1 MSYDIYD
8 WLEGRVFLKDE
19 KNYYYEKNKWC
30 DDIPIIRIGAFDE
43 NSRELIR
50 KYQERFF
57 NEEVEF
63 EFKQIVNEFND
74 RYEKS
79 QFKNLLLKR
88 LTDILDSILFSNS
101 VEIDLDE
108 LSENWVLTNFKGTLY
123 IFELRRYYSSVYVNG
138 SDKDFSFVSSKFSPH
153 TITTKSPQVMA
164 EVLFLFL
171 QNLQN
176 KSSEKVLVFDTKFW
190 SLETFELFNFL
201 SENLVES
208 TVLKKYNLIFHYLKL
223 LNEDSSI
230 DNKYRFKMSKSEYI
244 DFITSKIN
252 SEFSKNG
259 KPKMNPPD
267 TGDKESDFLPVR
279 RLKLEFEKLREVD
292 L

>member
-1 MSYDIYD
+1 MSYDIHD

-43 NSRELIR
+43 NSSELIR

-74 RYEKS
+74 RFEKS

-108 LSENWVLTNFKGTLY
+108 FSENWGLTTFKGTFY
-123 IFELRRYYSSVYVNG
+123 ITELRRYFRSIYVSG
-138 SDKDFSFVSSKFSPH
+138 SDRDYSFVSSKFSPH
-153 TITTKSPQVMA
+153 TITAPSPQVMA
-164 EVLFLFL
+164 EVLFLFF

-190 SLETFELFNFL
+190 SLESFELFNYL

-223 LNEDSSI
+223 LND
-230 DNKYRFKMSKSEYI
+230 DKNNLLNYRFKMSKSEYI

-267 TGDKESDFLPVR
+267 TDDKESDFLPLL
-279 RLKLEFEKLREVD
+279 RLKLEFEKSREVD

>member
-1 MSYDIYD
+1 MSYDIHD

-30 DDIPIIRIGAFDE
+30 DDIPIIRIDAFDE

-74 RYEKS
+74 RFEKS

-88 LTDILDSILFSNS
+88 LIEILDSILFTNS
-101 VEIDLDE
+101 EEIDLDE
-108 LSENWVLTNFKGTLY
+108 LSENWGLTNFKGTFY
-123 IFELRRYYSSVYVNG
+123 ITELRRYFRSIYVSG
-138 SDKDFSFVSSKFSPH
+138 SDRDYSFVSSKFSPH
-153 TITTKSPQVMA
+153 TITAPSPQVMA
-164 EVLFLFL
+164 EVLFLFF

-176 KSSEKVLVFDTKFW
+176 KSSEKVLVYDTEFW
-190 SLETFELFNFL
+190 TLETFELFNYL
-201 SENLVES
+201 SENLVET
-208 TVLKKYNLIFHYLKL
+208 TVIKKYSLIFHYLK
-223 LNEDSSI
+223 SI
-230 DNKYRFKMSKSEYI
+230 NNDKDIIHNYRFKMTKSDYI
-244 DFITSKIN
+244 EFITNKVN

-259 KPKMNPPD
+259 NPKMNPPETD
-267 TGDKESDFLPVR
+267 EKTTDFLPLK
-279 RLKLEFEKLREVD
+279 RLRIEFEKSSEVD
-292 L
+292 

>member
-1 MSYDIYD
+1 MTYDIHD

-43 NSRELIR
+43 NSIELIR
-50 KYQERFF
+50 KHQEKFF
-57 NEEVEF
+57 NEEVEY
-63 EFKQIVNEFND
+63 EFKQIVNDFND
-74 RYEKS
+74 RFEKS
-79 QFKNLLLKR
+79 QFKIILLKR
-88 LTDILDSILFSNS
+88 LIEILDSILFTNS
-101 VEIDLDE
+101 EEIDLDE
-108 LSENWVLTNFKGTLY
+108 LSENWGLTNFEGTLY
-123 IFELRRYYSSVYVNG
+123 ISELRRYFRSIYING

-153 TITTKSPQVMA
+153 TLTAPSPQVMA